1 MTQFSYSVQKDGDA
15 FGYLYENDIIHS
27 INGELVTSTKQ
38 FVSAMKSATTPRI
51 HVVIARMSTS
61 AFANDVTSVVST
73 AISSPAPVAA
83 TISQMSTVD
92 SQVDKLNNMSIR
104 PRKSIGKPPL
114 SLVQDTP
121 TQIFQPT
128 QTPQIT
134 NTQDI
139 LEQERETHL
148 ELTLESSLES
158 YPIPST
164 KSPISTAQVEF
175 WIDQETR
182 FLIGRHF

>member
-1 MTQFSYSVQKDGDA
+1 MTHFSYSVQKDGDA
-15 FGYLYENDIIHS
+15 FGYLHENDIIHS

-61 AFANDVTSVVST
+61 AFANDVTSVVSPV
-73 AISSPAPVAA
+73 ISSPAPVAS

-158 YPIPST
+158 YPIHST

-175 WIDQETR
+175 
-182 FLIGRHF
+182 